1 VGYEI
6 NTRKIRPEEVVEM
19 LRLASLGVHPDKM
32 VVRLKRS
39 KSAINRHLRE
49 CGFPASET
57 GKPVQMADGQ
67 FKHSRTGEIID
78 PFESMRS
85 HSYDISGRP
94 EQGKSVDVEVNGE
107 KATLVRVPDKG
118 PLETAHEEIKAEES
132 GEPDIYSML
141 EHAIQEN
148 IRLKDQITG
157 LWSLKCELEKVIG
170 DLERE
175 NTQWVADI
183 ERLEA
188 DQAQQKKKSD
198 GLAQVVERFRNQFG
212 NVNVKEQKRL

>member
-1 VGYEI
+1 MGYEI

-19 LRLASLGVHPDKM
+19 LRLASLGVRPENM
-32 VVRLKRS
+32 VARLKRS
-39 KSAINRHLRE
+39 KSAIRRHLRE
-49 CGFPASET
+49 CGFPSSET
-57 GKPVQMADGQ
+57 GKPIQLPDGR
-67 FKHSRTGEIID
+67 FKHSRTGTVID
-78 PFESMRS
+78 P
-85 HSYDISGRP
+85 YDSLHDPAYDVSGRP
-94 EQGKSVDVEVNGE
+94 ELAKSVDVEVNGE
-107 KATLVRVPDKG
+107 KATLVRVLDKG

-157 LWSLKCELEKVIG
+157 LEKVIG

-175 NTQWVADI
+175 NTQWIADI
-183 ERLEA
+183 ERMES

-212 NVNVKEQKRL
+212 NVKAKEHKRS

>member
-1 VGYEI
+1 MGYEVMYK
-6 NTRKIRPEEVVEM
+6 KIRPEEVSEM
-19 LRLASLGVHPDKM
+19 LRLASLGVRPDKM

-49 CGFPASET
+49 CGFPASES
-57 GKPVQMADGQ
+57 GKPVQMADGR

-94 EQGKSVDVEVNGE
+94 EQGKAVEVEVNGQ

-157 LWSLKCELEKVIG
+157 LEKVIG

-183 ERLEA
+183 ERLES

-212 NVNVKEQKRL
+212 NVNVNVKEQKRL